1 MLVLFYVILWKQKK
15 NKIAQQWAPDFLD
28 AIRGLEPIS
37 ARLKT
42 RLRLP
47 STVTCC
53 LKRPQGS
60 SKDMV
65 KSMVKSMGIL
75 WVIFELIATQPQY
88 DLWEMRAGG
97 GFRYPWID
105 LSGETSCA

>member
-1 MLVLFYVILWKQKK
+1 MVWEIYPQKVFVGLSESGLYICLSLVYVSIILCHFVEAKK

-75 WVIFELIATQPQY
+75 WVIF
-88 DLWEMRAGG
+88 
-97 GFRYPWID
+97 
-105 LSGETSCA
+105 